1 MTRQDLTLLVPRSWW
16 PQRRRRGRGRY
27 GLVVGIV
34 LSALALSGCFGPGY
48 YSVGHPLT
56 SRQLPPGLWRSL
68 GGDGCSWTRVQPG
81 SPSSAGTNT
90 HTRGPQYVH
99 IAPSDKGFVTSN
111 CFPFWQEPGVYARP
125 VTTPGSPFGDGDFL
139 VGYEVM
145 PGTYV
150 ASVPAGQTCSWAVV
164 KGFHGNNAAGRNQD
178 FVRGDSTRTSA
189 PAAVIEPGD
198 YGFTS
203 QGCGQWHLSS
213 PLPAAPGGAAA
224 SGLEIDDVVE
234 DFPDPFVLRIDDP
247 AVCGGRPR
255 PASTRTRPN
264 RGSSG
269 SSTSRW
275 RAPTDLVSWAW
286 GGPDVTNVGVEAADG
301 KPDHDAMPTLA
312 PWVAVRRQLG
322 AVGDRTSVEPSHQRF
337 VMYYTAKARDWSMP
351 WGGKQCVGIAT
362 SASPGG
368 PFVDDANAPV
378 LCNTA
383 AGGTIDPSPFLA
395 STGALYLH
403 YADDVGIRASD

>member
-81 SPSSAGTNT
+81 SPSSAGTST

-164 KGFHGNNAAGRNQD
+164 RGFHGNNAAGRNQD

-189 PAAVIEPGD
+189 PRAVIEPGD

-203 QGCGQWHLSS
+203 QGCGQWQPVLTATRG
-213 PLPAAPGGAAA
+213 PGWRRGVRPRDRRRGRGLPRPVRAADRRSGRVRRDPDLLLRVLDRIGVPRAHQRPGGA
-224 SGLEIDDVVE
+224 
-234 DFPDPFVLRIDDP
+234 LRTI
-247 AVCGGRPR
+247 
-255 PASTRTRPN
+255 SS
-264 RGSSG
+264 RGSG
-269 SSTSRW
+269 VG
-275 RAPTDLVSWAW
+275 PT
-286 GGPDVTNVGVEAADG
+286 
-301 KPDHDAMPTLA
+301 
-312 PWVAVRRQLG
+312 
-322 AVGDRTSVEPSHQRF
+322 
-337 VMYYTAKARDWSMP
+337 
-351 WGGKQCVGIAT
+351 
-362 SASPGG
+362 
-368 PFVDDANAPV
+368 
-378 LCNTA
+378 
-383 AGGTIDPSPFLA
+383 
-395 STGALYLH
+395 
-403 YADDVGIRASD
+403 